1 MADKKKKSP
10 AERALKSSR
19 KKLIS
24 DLVETYSPDDAK
36 PEITTTQS
44 ALKANP
50 TKAIKQLAKEPL
62 ESQKRDALKK
72 LDRKQY
78 NQAVKSGKLKKV
90 KSEKTPLQAAL
101 TATPNKAIKGLI
113 QEPFRIA
120 KERQIELNK
129 EYRRER
135 AKLIRRIGYFARKG
149 YEFNA
154 EEIAPKLTEN
164 ATVEDIQALREI
176 RGNKLR
182 DLATGFTPPAVPN
195 EAPISSEISEL
206 LEETDQMGIDYTDD
220 MFETDPNNFIEEDD
234 FHPTFDDL
242 VYDDKDEFF
251 PNLEKL
257 KSPQE
262 RYYSE
267 NPDREYDGSVDAKVK
282 VGEAVLSNAWSLIDG
297 NPMYLSVMP
306 MKGGNRAIKE
316 DATYQ
321 LAEMLS
327 KAEESLGREKLCVIL
342 ERHAS
347 EFNRAVE
354 QALRF
359 RDSNDVDRTRSETSY
374 ALTTINNILFSSDSA
389 LLTEYSTGNPAD
401 L

>member
-10 AERALKSSR
+10 AESALKSSR

-62 ESQKRDALKK
+62 ESQKREALKK

-78 NQAVKSGKLKKV
+78 NQAVKSGKLKKI

-206 LEETDQMGIDYTDD
+206 LEETGQMGIEYTDD

-234 FHPTFDDL
+234 FHPSFEDL
-242 VYDDKDEFF
+242 VYTEPEPFFRQHAEF
-251 PNLEKL
+251 ET
-257 KSPQE
+257 PQE
-262 RYYSE
+262 RYYRE
-267 NPDREYDGSVDAKVK
+267 NGDRKFGGADSSVNR
-282 VGEAVLSNAWSLIDG
+282 GEAVYANAWSTIRGTDLH
-297 NPMYLSVMP
+297 LSIHNSPQEV
-306 MKGGNRAIKE
+306 KNIVSDAAIAIGEMLAKAE
-316 DATYQ
+316 DA
-321 LAEMLS
+321 LGHDALVRLLEMH
-327 KAEESLGREKLCVIL
+327 AEEFNHNIEK
-342 ERHAS
+342 
-347 EFNRAVE
+347 
-354 QALRF
+354 ALRDYYRKTIYEVQNEVSF
-359 RDSNDVDRTRSETSY
+359 S
-374 ALTTINNILFSSDSA
+374 LTQISNILFSSDSA
-389 LLTEYSTGNPAD
+389 LLAEYSTGNPAD